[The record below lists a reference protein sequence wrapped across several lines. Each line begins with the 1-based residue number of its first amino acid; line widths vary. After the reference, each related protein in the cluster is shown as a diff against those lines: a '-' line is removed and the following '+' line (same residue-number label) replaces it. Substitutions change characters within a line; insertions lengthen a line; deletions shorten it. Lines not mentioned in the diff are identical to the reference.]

1 MVYMKLYKYTFIDT
15 TSAYWWFAS
24 IAKRLDFSCF
34 GSIFAVSF
42 VVIPQPA
49 TYLYQ
54 SVYIDVAI
62 WVFLMFFVDQ
72 LAAGL
77 RSAQDARVKQI
88 LPARLGALFAGHEA
102 LFIEDLR
109 WRSELQPQV
118 KTIAATSGKHVHLGL
133 GFIVSTQVKWDY
145 LRGRF
150 AKMHVIIFSPCCWPI
165 FFEKP

>member
-1 MVYMKLYKYTFIDT
+1 MVCQHRKTVGFLLFWEYLCGFFCCHTPTCNIFISKCLHRCGDMG
-15 TSAYWWFAS
+15 F
-24 IAKRLDFSCF
+24 
-34 GSIFAVSF
+34 
-42 VVIPQPA
+42 P
-49 TYLYQ
+49 
-54 SVYIDVAI
+54 DV
-62 WVFLMFFVDQ
+62 FVDQ